1 MSKVIIK
8 KKYIQKYFLKKDEDL
23 FHNEIFWLKKLEKY
37 DQIPKIIDKNT
48 KELSLK
54 ITNNGKIVSA
64 KNLPQ
69 NWEKQLKDIQ
79 KILIK
84 NDCFHGDI
92 TPNNIVSKNK
102 KISLIDF
109 AQATHIKK
117 FNIRKKRIFDDFYC
131 INRISLMLNNKK
143 IISNDLRILTI
154 WNSKHEKYIRKK
166 ITNHKKLQIID
177 RIQFSKNF
185 YKDIRKDRILWLDNF
200 YNRYIDRK
208 TNKLK
213 NSITCYLILN
223 KNPIFKKEKM
233 IFTHET
239 RIIDS
244 DIFNFKKKIRR
255 KRKNIIH
262 ISDNF
267 EEAKRNALFLSKSKF
282 HYPYK
287 LFLNTQT
294 IHSSLKEF
302 FKKINNT
309 KNIEYVLLRSKYSQS
324 DDLDILVNNYH
335 LFKRIADAHSY
346 KLKNLSFFSNNGDPV
361 EDYGF
366 KVSNYININK
376 RKICLDI
383 RYVGDNYL
391 DKNWQA
397 NILKNKIFYKN
408 IFIPSKKDQLYSILY
423 HIIFHKGFINKK
435 YLKYLK
441 KNFNSNYL
449 NISFLKKDTQKFLT
463 NNKYKIVR
471 ANDLTIAPIFK
482 LSKNQ
487 KATEFDNIQTQM
499 SKNNFSCANKLLFN
513 LIKLDFNNFL
523 SLKFIFLI
531 LKNNFKYLLTL
542 VKKIFLTNISREK
555 LKF

>member
-131 INRISLMLNNKK
+131 INRISLMLNYKK

-213 NSITCYLILN
+213 NPITCYLILN

-324 DDLDILVNNYH
+324 DDLDILVNDYH

-471 ANDLTIAPIFK
+471 TNDLTIAPIFK

>member
-131 INRISLMLNNKK
+131 INRISLMLNYKK

-324 DDLDILVNNYH
+324 DDLDILVNDYH

-471 ANDLTIAPIFK
+471 TNDLTIAPIFK